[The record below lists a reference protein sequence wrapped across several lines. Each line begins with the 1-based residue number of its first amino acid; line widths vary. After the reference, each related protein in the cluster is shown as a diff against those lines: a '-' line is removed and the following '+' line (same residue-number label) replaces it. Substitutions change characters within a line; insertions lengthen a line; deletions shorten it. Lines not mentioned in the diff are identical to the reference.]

1 MFVGFSVYNT
11 IDPGMYGGDEF
22 VRDYYV
28 EYYFIIGEKKYKKVE
43 VNLVIEDNYQNDK
56 MADIFIENPI
66 QVKSKEP
73 ITIAARCFFKD
84 DRYVCLTWRGG
95 GRCDNHGGAFT
106 VRESEE
112 DNRGEN
118 DISFGNLPR
127 IFYIWNKFK

>member
-1 MFVGFSVYNT
+1 M
-11 IDPGMYGGDEF
+11 
-22 VRDYYV
+22 
-28 EYYFIIGEKKYKKVE
+28 
-43 VNLVIEDNYQNDK
+43 IEDNYQNDK

-127 IFYIWNKFK
+127 IFYI